1 MHADLEEEVHG
12 VVDRMVV
19 HAGLEEE
26 ENGHEGEEVHGVV
39 DRVAGD
45 GALAVGGRAGDGALA
60 VGDCASSNFF
70 LPTALCFYLRHV
82 TRLTYMKM
90 LPRKNEMIQDL

>member
-19 HAGLEEE
+19 HADLGEE
-26 ENGHEGEEVHGVV
+26 ENGHEGEEVRAVV
-39 DRVAGD
+39 DRVVVG

-70 LPTALCFYLRHV
+70 LPTALCCCLIWMWRNVLRWS
-82 TRLTYMKM
+82 LNLYM
-90 LPRKNEMIQDL
+90 